1 MKFEEY
7 LAAYQRK
14 TRLSKK
20 LYTRSQH
27 VFAGGINH
35 NIRFFSPYPFF
46 VQKAI
51 KNCLF
56 DVDGNKYTDYWMGH
70 WALILGHSHPAVSSV
85 SSRQAKSGILFG
97 TANTLSVQLAETIQ
111 KLMPRA
117 ELMRFSS
124 TGSEATMYSVR
135 LARAATGKRVIAKVI
150 GGWHGFNTTLLQT
163 VNYPFEYDESL
174 GLIQEEEQFVESI
187 PFNDLDRSLKILETR
202 KDDLAGIIIE
212 PVLGASGCI
221 PATRDYLIGLQ
232 EFAKKNSSLFIL
244 DEIVTG
250 FRISIHGAMSEYNL
264 EPDLFTLG
272 KIVGGGMPV
281 GLVCGSKEIMSLA
294 DPILRDQKYKRCSI
308 GGGTFSANP
317 ATMSA
322 GLSTLNYLKSNK
334 QTIYTKLNSL
344 GEQLRKRLTR
354 LFNDSKINVKV
365 TGMGSL
371 FMPHFLGRRDNNK
384 DKVDNALDV
393 ATANQKLLH
402 MYHISLMARHNIFF
416 LPGKMGCFS
425 DAHNTNDLERL
436 ISATEAIV
444 ESGVIN

>member
-7 LAAYQRK
+7 QAAYQRK

-70 WALILGHSHPAVSSV
+70 WALILGHSHRAVSSA

-163 VNYPFEYDESL
+163 VNYPFEFDESL

-221 PATRDYLIGLQ
+221 PATRDYLKGLQ
-232 EFAKKNSSLFIL
+232 EYAKKNSSLFIL

-250 FRISIHGAMSEYNL
+250 FRISIHGAMSEFNL

-272 KIVGGGMPV
+272 KIIGGGMPV

-294 DPILRDQKYKRCSI
+294 DPIMRGQKYKRCSI

-344 GEQLRKRLTR
+344 GEQLRKRLTL

-371 FMPHFLGRRDNNK
+371 FMPHFLGRRYNNE

-444 ESGVIN
+444 ESGVLN

>member
-1 MKFEEY
+1 
-7 LAAYQRK
+7 
-14 TRLSKK
+14 
-20 LYTRSQH
+20 
-27 VFAGGINH
+27 
-35 NIRFFSPYPFF
+35 
-46 VQKAI
+46 
-51 KNCLF
+51 
-56 DVDGNKYTDYWMGH
+56 
-70 WALILGHSHPAVSSV
+70 
-85 SSRQAKSGILFG
+85 
-97 TANTLSVQLAETIQ
+97 
-111 KLMPRA
+111 
-117 ELMRFSS
+117 
-124 TGSEATMYSVR
+124 
-135 LARAATGKRVIAKVI
+135 
-150 GGWHGFNTTLLQT
+150 
-163 VNYPFEYDESL
+163 
-174 GLIQEEEQFVESI
+174 
-187 PFNDLDRSLKILETR
+187 
-202 KDDLAGIIIE
+202 
-212 PVLGASGCI
+212 
-221 PATRDYLIGLQ
+221 
-232 EFAKKNSSLFIL
+232 
-244 DEIVTG
+244 
-250 FRISIHGAMSEYNL
+250 
-264 EPDLFTLG
+264 
-272 KIVGGGMPV
+272 MPV

-294 DPILRDQKYKRCSI
+294 DPIMRDQKYKRCSI

-393 ATANQKLLH
+393 TTANQKLLH

-444 ESGVIN
+444 ESGVLN

>member
-1 MKFEEY
+1 
-7 LAAYQRK
+7 
-14 TRLSKK
+14 
-20 LYTRSQH
+20 
-27 VFAGGINH
+27 
-35 NIRFFSPYPFF
+35 
-46 VQKAI
+46 
-51 KNCLF
+51 
-56 DVDGNKYTDYWMGH
+56 
-70 WALILGHSHPAVSSV
+70 
-85 SSRQAKSGILFG
+85 
-97 TANTLSVQLAETIQ
+97 LAETIQ

-163 VNYPFEYDESL
+163 VNYPFEFDESL

-221 PATRDYLIGLQ
+221 PATRDYLKGLQ
-232 EFAKKNSSLFIL
+232 EFAKRSSSLFIL

-272 KIVGGGMPV
+272 KIIGGGMPV

-334 QTIYTKLNSL
+334 QTIYTKLNYL

-371 FMPHFLGRRDNNK
+371 FMPHFLGRKDKNK
-384 DKVDNALDV
+384 GKVDNALDV
-393 ATANQKLLH
+393 ATANQKLLR

-444 ESGVIN
+444 ESGVLN